1 MQSALATKSA
11 FHGNVHAFQATRNA
25 SAAAPSR
32 GQLQVG
38 VDRARYDT
46 CIIIQQRNEE
56 IV

>member
-25 SAAAPSR
+25 SAGAPSR

-38 VDRARYDT
+38 VDGVRYHVYV
-46 CIIIQQRNEE
+46 IF
-56 IV
+56 